1 MPSRVVPSTAVLQQF
16 HIHLAQSDPGSLLA
30 IPKLMSSTV
39 QGDSRRF
46 CGEQVCTK
54 SCETASY
61 GSYGECGWSLVL
73 MEGAWQVQVLDA
85 WKPFALLL
93 RCCYEA
99 DWQTVTEATITTVT
113 QHMS

>member
-1 MPSRVVPSTAVLQQF
+1 
-16 HIHLAQSDPGSLLA
+16 
-30 IPKLMSSTV
+30 
-39 QGDSRRF
+39 
-46 CGEQVCTK
+46 
-54 SCETASY
+54 
-61 GSYGECGWSLVL
+61 